1 MAVGPDDLVLR
12 YSWREGSI
20 PPPDHYEYVIT
31 VSARLGAS
39 APPYASRATAALGT
53 AAQCESAEG
62 TIEFLPDYPEHEP
75 PVWRER
81 FQVSPR
87 QMADLFA
94 LMEKTGLFDREWAD
108 SGEPC
113 VGGSLEW
120 LSVDAG
126 GRRITVP
133 STPQDAGAIEPLYA
147 CIRELAP
154 LEIWK
159 RLSVRHEEFRLSY
172 GRPKRQEDAK

>member
-1 MAVGPDDLVLR
+1 MAVGPDDLVLQ

-20 PPPDHYEYVIT
+20 PPPDHYEYTIT

-39 APPYASRATAALGT
+39 ASSSASRPTAVHGAATKY
-53 AAQCESAEG
+53 EPAEG

-81 FQVSPR
+81 FPVSP
-87 QMADLFA
+87 QQLADLFA
-94 LMEKTGLFDREWAD
+94 LMEKTGLFVRQWAD
-108 SGEPC
+108 SGEQR

-126 GRRITVP
+126 GRRIAVP
-133 STPQDAGAIEPLYA
+133 STPQDADAIQPLYA
-147 CIRELAP
+147 FIRELAP
-154 LEIWK
+154 PETWK